1 MGAYEEYMKSLQ
13 AAGMG
18 PLRPVEVEP
27 QAKPHAFGNPFK
39 IDKKNMSIIDE
50 VINSKSANTLIWFK
64 ATSSKV
70 LIHKSVRLFLEQKG
84 ELSDTEIRIR
94 VATFWALNSAVELVP
109 VK

>member
-50 VINSKSANTLIWFK
+50 VINIKHFDRVQS
-64 ATSSKV
+64 TSSKV
-70 LIHKSVRLFLEQKG
+70 LIPKSVVR
-84 ELSDTEIRIR
+84 
-94 VATFWALNSAVELVP
+94 
-109 VK
+109 